1 VVVGTRTQAILE
13 HEEML
18 VDYGDSF
25 VLQSGAAPD
34 AGA

>member
-1 VVVGTRTQAILE
+1 LE